1 MTVADASDGSDLK
14 DRLFQVCVCVAH
26 VRVPLHAPCVLFI
39 T

>member
-14 DRLFQVCVCVAH
+14 DRLFQVCVAL
-26 VRVPLHAPCVLFI
+26 VRVPRHAPCVLLI